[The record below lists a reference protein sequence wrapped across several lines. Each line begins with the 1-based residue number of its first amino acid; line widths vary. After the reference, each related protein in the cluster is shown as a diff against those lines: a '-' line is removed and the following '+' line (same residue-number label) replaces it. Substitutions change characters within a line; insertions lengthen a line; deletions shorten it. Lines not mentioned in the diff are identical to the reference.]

1 MRFFLDINPP
11 TATAQ
16 EKSVRIIH
24 GRPVFYEP
32 ANLKQAKALLMNSL
46 TGYKPAEPMQGA
58 LELRTT
64 WLFPVGKS
72 HKGGEWRITRP
83 DTDNLQKMLK
93 DCMTKCGYWKDDAQ
107 VVREIVEKQWA
118 EEPGIHIEVKQL
130 GTHRLMRK
138 NSEGYSDP
146 TAGAVLRKFK

>member
-32 ANLKQAKALLMNSL
+32 ANLKQAKVLLMNSL

-72 HKGGEWRITRP
+72 HKGG
-83 DTDNLQKMLK
+83 
-93 DCMTKCGYWKDDAQ
+93 
-107 VVREIVEKQWA
+107 
-118 EEPGIHIEVKQL
+118 
-130 GTHRLMRK
+130 
-138 NSEGYSDP
+138 
-146 TAGAVLRKFK
+146 